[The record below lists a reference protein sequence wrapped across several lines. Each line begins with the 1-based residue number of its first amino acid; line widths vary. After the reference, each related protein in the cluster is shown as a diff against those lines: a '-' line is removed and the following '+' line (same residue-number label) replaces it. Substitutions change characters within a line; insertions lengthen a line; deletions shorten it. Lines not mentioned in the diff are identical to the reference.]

1 MKVFDR
7 RNGVVK
13 GLLVVGTTVALSTLL
28 GACGGTGDNQT
39 QGGATGE
46 PKETTRKQ
54 GQAEPTGQ
62 QAAANVDWNAVG
74 QAIGKKG
81 EMKDGVYRVGL
92 PRKDLN
98 VTSEGVKIEPS
109 LALGSYAAFVPM
121 QGGEA
126 MVMGDLVLTEDE
138 LNPVVSSL
146 QENGLAQTAVHKHL
160 PEQDPPIW
168 WQHFEGTGDPVELA
182 GAVNE
187 ALSLTGTPMK
197 SESPEPGP
205 LEGLD
210 TARLDEIIGHKGE
223 NMGKTYNFSVPRAEP
238 VTMDGTEVGASAGVA
253 TAMNFQ
259 PTGGGKAAINGD
271 FVMTEDEVDPVLRA
285 LRENG
290 IEVVALH
297 NHTLGEE
304 PRLFY
309 THFWANDDAEKLAEG
324 LKAALD
330 ETNSA

>member
-1 MKVFDR
+1 VKVFDR
-7 RNGVVK
+7 RNGVVE
-13 GLLVVGTTVALSTLL
+13 GLLVVGTTVALSALL
-28 GACGGTGDNQT
+28 GACGGAGDNQA

-46 PKETTRKQ
+46 APGETTRQQ

-92 PRKDLN
+92 PRKDLE
-98 VTSEGVKIEPS
+98 VTSGGVKIEPS

-121 QGGEA
+121 PNGEA

-160 PEQDPPIW
+160 PEQDPPVW

-182 GAVNE
+182 QAVNE
-187 ALSLTGTPMK
+187 ALSLTGTPMEASS
-197 SESPEPGP
+197 SEPKD
-205 LEGLD
+205 LGLD
-210 TARLDEIIGHKGE
+210 TARLDEIIGRKGE
-223 NMGKTYNFSVPRAEP
+223 NTGTTYNFSVPRAEP
-238 VTMDGTEVGASAGVA
+238 VSVDGVEVPASAGVA
-253 TAMNFQ
+253 TALNFQ

-271 FVMTEDEVDPVLRA
+271 FVMTEEEVDPVLRT

-330 ETNSA
+330 KTNSA